1 MKGLSHRNKEDT
13 SVEMLKFFGV
23 LCVASGVFCISFL
36 LLCLC
41 VFVGRM
47 VFSENSAM
55 PDRTDGDM
63 IYVDLENELTKLGAT
78 DIEMDVDSGG
88 NHIYFKVGGIEASL
102 TKVALADD
110 HYAVGDSVLTFFIY
124 DDHYLD
130 EMEKSTLESDEIE
143 AFSYRPIDSFYEGN
157 DRDATIKYYDSK
169 REMYLT
175 DTMVRCIDYAGMVGE
190 FYQRNDGSYH
200 AVYDDI
206 FIWLNGDEPED
217 YDYDVVYN

>member
-1 MKGLSHRNKEDT
+1 MRGLNYKPT
-13 SVEMLKFFGV
+13 SRKV
-23 LCVASGVFCISFL
+23 LEFIGIYCVASVALFLSL
-36 LLCLC
+36 LLFCLC
-41 VFVGRM
+41 VYVGQKTFFKTSTSAFVD
-47 VFSENSAM
+47 NSDTVYAN
-55 PDRTDGDM
+55 
-63 IYVDLENELTKLGAT
+63 LEDELIKLGAT
-78 DIEMDVDSGG
+78 DIEMDVDKGG
-88 NHIYFKVGGIEASL
+88 NHIYFKIGGIEASL

-110 HYAVGDSVLTFFIY
+110 HYVVGDTALTFFIY